1 VARGRCEWSEGRWG
15 EVGLKVDC
23 IKLGDDDDADAVAA
37 REAAF
42 RTGLT
47 AASGVARVIREDT
60 SI

>member
-1 VARGRCEWSEGRWG
+1 
-15 EVGLKVDC
+15 VGLKVDC